1 MSSILFWWMKDPDG
15 YGVSENIALGWKMLS
30 EELSFCLPDILQKI
44 HESHWRNE
52 EHSISL
58 ASTFPDQVR
67 PLLEVA
73 VRNRKS
79 LTSLFRHGGSAD
91 ERVLQTVI
99 QTLEQ
104 IGSEDSIPSLDSL
117 TEDPSFGKLAIQAI
131 HTIRRR

>member
-1 MSSILFWWMKDPDG
+1 LEPSKPVSISPQGL
-15 YGVSENIALGWKMLS
+15 E
-30 EELSFCLPDILQKI
+30 KI
-44 HESHWRNE
+44 NESHWRNE

-99 QTLEQ
+99 QTLKQ
-104 IGSEDSIPSLDSL
+104 IGSEDSILSLDSL
-117 TEDPSFGKLAIQAI
+117 TEDPAFGKLSIQAI
-131 HTIRRR
+131 HAIRRR